1 MTIFKLNS
9 KYKLLVKPD
18 EQVLAYNA
26 VIKKEDEIFV
36 TFVDK
41 FGKEYTYNKN
51 CIISVEEVSNG
62 N

>member
-1 MTIFKLNS
+1 MTIFQINS

-18 EQVLAYNA
+18 GQVLAYNA
-26 VIKKEDEIFV
+26 VITKEDEIFV

-51 CIISVEEVSNG
+51 CIISVEEVLNG